1 MKIQYKKGCLI
12 QGFKKHEVQAIAHQ
26 ANCQNTM
33 GSGVAKAIR
42 EAYPEVYEADC
53 ETIKGAVDKLGTLSM
68 VIVPRDRRKSF
79 SKCID
84 MDAYCGP
91 IFNLYGQFNYGRD
104 SEVVYTDIGALR
116 SALQQMKLFLDAMD
130 ITRVGLPKLGC
141 GLGGE
146 KWENVSLVIE
156 EVLCDNGI
164 QVIVYEKE

>member
-1 MKIQYKKGCLI
+1 MTIEYKKGCLI
-12 QGFKKHEVQAIAHQ
+12 KAFKQGEVGAIAHQ

-42 EAYPEVYEADC
+42 AVYPEVYEADC
-53 ETIKGAVDKLGTLSM
+53 ETVKGAIDKLGTLSM

-79 SKCID
+79 AKCVD
-84 MDAYCGP
+84 MDQYCGP
-91 IFNLYGQFNYGRD
+91 IFNLYGQFNYGR
-104 SEVVYTDIGALR
+104 EAGVVYTDIGALR
-116 SALQQMKLFLDAMD
+116 SAMGQMKLFLDAMN

-156 EVLCDNGI
+156 EELVQNGI
-164 QVIVYEKE
+164 QVTVYEKE